1 MATAKELLRSGTID
15 DTIIID
21 SDLRTLDIPSSI
33 ELLGVESDKDVKRL
47 KFKMPAAYSGI
58 DLSDFDIRIN
68 YLNAKSQ
75 GDIYPVTDKA
85 VADGYITFSWLIGG
99 FALKYKGSVKF
110 IVCLRKLDSDG
121 VVLKEF
127 NTTPAKLPVLEGLET
142 EARIIQENPSV
153 IESILL
159 RLDALEESDSGGDGL
174 MIDEEVTG
182 HTNRGLVV
190 GQKGSKWVEV
200 ITLGNGLKLNGS
212 KLELDIPVYS
222 GEVVE
227 LIKFTINIDA
237 IRDYVA
243 ISGMTWSEWITSEY
257 NTDGYKVN
265 ADGIVCD
272 KNGAAITFN
281 SIEVKSSDIIVSDGF
296 YDYTGG

>member
-15 DTIIID
+15 DTIVID

-47 KFKMPAAYSGI
+47 KFKMPATYSGI
-58 DLSDFDIRIN
+58 DLSDFDVRIN
-68 YLNAKSQ
+68 YLNAKSY

-99 FALKYKGSVKF
+99 FALEYKGSVKF

-127 NTTPAKLPVLEGLET
+127 NTTPAKLSVLEGLET
-142 EARIIQENPSV
+142 EAQIIQENPSV

-159 RLDALEESDSGGDGL
+159 QLDELKKVKPSDTALEINNEATSTDS
-174 MIDEEVTG
+174 
-182 HTNRGLVV
+182 RGLLV
-190 GQKGSKWVEV
+190 GQRNSKWVEV
-200 ITLGNGLKLNGS
+200 ITLGEGLKLNGS
-212 KLELDIPVYS
+212 KLELDIPVYN
-222 GEVVE
+222 GETIE
-227 LIKFTINIDA
+227 LIKFTVRTNATFEYIAAN
-237 IRDYVA
+237 
-243 ISGMTWSEWITSEY
+243 GMTWGEWVASEY

-265 ADGIVCD
+265 ADGIVCNND
-272 KNGAAITFN
+272 GAAITFN
-281 SIEVKSSDIIVSDGF
+281 TIEVTSSDIIVSDGV
-296 YDYTGG
+296 YDYMGG